1 MKTPVKEKAEELIEK
16 FTFWNTAQGER
27 DAIKS
32 ASKAVEEIINAL
44 DEHQWQN
51 RFEISWWIE
60 VKQEIDGEKDI

>member
-1 MKTPVKEKAEELIEK
+1 MKTPVKEKVEELIEK
-16 FTFWNTAQGER
+16 FTFWNTSQGER

-32 ASKAVEEIINAL
+32 ASRAVEEIINAL